1 VLRNSFRLFSIGGID
16 VGIHISWLLIFA
28 LVTWSLATGFFPEA
42 AREMMPGMR
51 LGGAAAWIL
60 GAAAAILLFASVLLH
75 ELAHS
80 FVARARG
87 LGVHSITLFL
97 FGGVSNLSG
106 ESKSPATEFLI
117 AIVGPLTSFAIAIV
131 AFGLAAI
138 AGESALGLLLS
149 YVAFVNVLLGLFNLI
164 PGFPLDG
171 GRVLRS
177 IAWRVTNSVRRATE
191 IAAGAGQIFGFA
203 LILWGL
209 SMLLLQPAGDFFNG
223 LWIAAIG
230 WFLQSSA
237 TASLQQVIMET
248 RLRDVRVGQVFRADP
263 TSVAPDTTVAE
274 LIEGHLL
281 QRNRRAMPVCDDG
294 RAVGI
299 VTLGDIK
306 EVPPEERARTRVAE
320 VMGGR
325 DGLAT
330 VTPSDT
336 LSRALELFG
345 AHEYEQLPVVE
356 DGRFLGLITR
366 ADVIRQLQLREAL
379 DVEPRAT

>member
-1 VLRNSFRLFSIGGID
+1 
-16 VGIHISWLLIFA
+16 
-28 LVTWSLATGFFPEA
+28 
-42 AREMMPGMR
+42 
-51 LGGAAAWIL
+51 
-60 GAAAAILLFASVLLH
+60 
-75 ELAHS
+75 
-80 FVARARG
+80 
-87 LGVHSITLFL
+87 
-97 FGGVSNLSG
+97 VSNLSG
-106 ESKSPATEFLI
+106 ESRSPGTEFLI

-131 AFGLAAI
+131 AFGLAAL
-138 AGESALGLLLS
+138 AGESALGLLFS

-164 PGFPLDG
+164 PGYPLDG

-191 IAAGAGQIFGFA
+191 IAAGAGQLFGFA

-209 SMLLLQPAGDFFNG
+209 SMLLLPPAGDFFNG
-223 LWIAAIG
+223 LWIGAIG

-248 RLRDVRVGQVFRADP
+248 RLRDVRVGQVFDADP
-263 TSVAPDTTVAE
+263 ACVEPDVTVAE

-281 QRNRRAMPVCDDG
+281 RRNRRAMPVCDDG
-294 RAVGI
+294 RPVGI

-306 EVPPEERARTRVAE
+306 EVPADARASTSVAE

-330 VTPSDT
+330 VTPSDR

-356 DGRFLGLITR
+356 KGRFLGLLTR
-366 ADVIRQLQLREAL
+366 ADLIRQLQLREEL
-379 DVEPRAT
+379 DVVPRAI

>member
-1 VLRNSFRLFSIGGID
+1 MLRNSFRLFAIGGID

-42 AREMMPGMR
+42 ARVMMPGTR
-51 LGGAAAWIL
+51 LGGVAAWVL
-60 GAAAAILLFASVLLH
+60 GAVAAILMFASVLVH

-80 FVARARG
+80 FVAKARG

-106 ESKSPATEFLI
+106 ESKSPGTEFLI
-117 AIVGPLTSFAIAIV
+117 AIVGPLTSFAIAIA
-131 AFGLAAI
+131 AFGLAVVS
-138 AGESALGLLLS
+138 GETSVGLLFS
-149 YVAFVNVLLGLFNLI
+149 YLAFVNVLLGLFNLI

-177 IAWRVTNSVRRATE
+177 IVWKATNSVRRATE
-191 IAAGAGQIFGFA
+191 IAAGVGQLLGFA

-209 SMLLLQPAGDFFNG
+209 SMLLLPPAGDFFNG
-223 LWIAAIG
+223 LWTAAIG

-237 TASLQQVIMET
+237 TASLQQVIVEA
-248 RLRDVRVGQVFRADP
+248 RLRDVRVGQVFRPDAA
-263 TSVAPDTTVAE
+263 SVSPNTTVAD
-274 LIEGHLL
+274 LIEDHLL
-281 QRNRRAMPVCDDG
+281 PRNRRAMPVCQDS

-299 VTLGDIK
+299 VTLGDVK
-306 EVPPEERARTRVAE
+306 EVPREERATTRVVD

-325 DGLAT
+325 QGLAT
-330 VTPSDT
+330 VTPSDR

-356 DGRFLGLITR
+356 DGRFLGLLTR

-379 DVEPRAT
+379 DVEPQAA

>member
-1 VLRNSFRLFSIGGID
+1 MLRNSFRLFSIGEID
-16 VGIHISWLLIFA
+16 VGIHVSWLIIFA

-51 LGGAAAWIL
+51 LGGTAAWVL
-60 GAAAAILLFASVLLH
+60 GVAAAILLFGSVLLH

-106 ESKSPATEFLI
+106 ESKSPGTEFLI

-131 AFGLAAI
+131 ALGLTSL
-138 AGESALGLLLS
+138 AGESALGLLFG
-149 YVAFVNVLLGLFNLI
+149 YVAFVNLLLGLFNLV

-191 IAAGAGQIFGFA
+191 IAAGAGQLFGFA

-209 SMLLLQPAGDFFNG
+209 SMLLLPPAGDFFNG
-223 LWIAAIG
+223 LWIGAIG
-230 WFLQSSA
+230 WFVQSSA

-248 RLRDVRVGQVFRADP
+248 RLRDVRVGQVFRPDP
-263 TSVAPDTTVAE
+263 ASVGPDTTVAE
-274 LIEGHLL
+274 LIESHLL
-281 QRNRRAMPVCDDG
+281 PRNRRAMPVCDDG
-294 RAVGI
+294 RPVGI

-306 EVPPEERARTRVAE
+306 EVAAEARATTRVAE

-325 DGLAT
+325 DGVAT
-330 VTPSDT
+330 VAPSDS

-356 DGRFLGLITR
+356 DGRFLGLLTR
-366 ADVIRQLQLREAL
+366 ADVIRQLQLREEL
-379 DVEPRAT
+379 DVVPRAT